1 MPARG
6 LAGGP
11 GVSETG
17 RRECCGVVGCRRYS
31 GSEGDR
37 RGSARE
43 PVALATGE
51 GGAPAAVAGW
61 RMEDAGVVSGG
72 RCRWRRPCRRGL
84 QDGGAV
90 GDTDPLRVRCP
101 ESRLVPSHGH
111 LGVRT
116 CGRGYGEAD
125 ARADSATET

>member
-1 MPARG
+1 M
-6 LAGGP
+6 
-11 GVSETG
+11 
-17 RRECCGVVGCRRYS
+17 
-31 GSEGDR
+31 
-37 RGSARE
+37 E

-72 RCRWRRPCRRGL
+72 RCRWRRPCWRGL

-90 GDTDPLRVRCP
+90 GDTDPLRVRCQ
-101 ESRLVPSHGH
+101 ESALSASHGY

-116 CGRGYGEAD
+116 CRRGYGEAD
-125 ARADSATET
+125 ARG